1 MKYEEIAVDYF
12 SDCDVNQRTL
22 TKPEAGDVKQNV
34 IDTFGNIKNPYRE
47 SLVWLMG
54 EQLDMKGMLDAL
66 VGRENVMKQQVGCEN
81 KRRDN

>member
-12 SDCDVNQRTL
+12 SDCDVNERTL
-22 TKPEAGDVKQNV
+22 TKTEAGDVKQNV
-34 IDTFGNIKNPYRE
+34 IETFGNIKNPYRE

-66 VGRENVMKQQVGCEN
+66 VGRENVMKQ
-81 KRRDN
+81 